1 MNKEK
6 EKEIFEY
13 LREYYQDKFNNFFQA
28 EKNDS
33 PDFKNLN
40 DSIGVEITEAITEE
54 SAKKKSFFYKVLE
67 CKNKKEVDNHS
78 DGVYKGQYKN
88 NVIYNDEGIPLGAWD
103 VGDNNS
109 EYPYCEDLIYK
120 AISKKLKKLNKP
132 NLYQI
137 FNTNVLLIFCNAVFL
152 GGEYTDIEYIQNN
165 IVKNIKEI
173 EKRYDRNFDEYL
185 FLRLTNPVRL
195 FIVDKEYKVT
205 LHLINDK

>member
-1 MNKEK
+1 MNKEE
-6 EKEIFEY
+6 EKELFEY
-13 LREYYQDKFNNFFQA
+13 LKEYYQDKFDNF
-28 EKNDS
+28 KPKDK
-33 PDFKNLN
+33 PDFQNEIDN
-40 DSIGVEITEAITEE
+40 IGVEITEAITEE
-54 SAKKKSFFYKVLE
+54 SGEKNAFSHKALK
-67 CKNKKEVDNHS
+67 CKNKQEVS
-78 DGVYKGQYKN
+78 CVYKGKYKD
-88 NVIYNDEGIPLGAWD
+88 NVIYNDEGIPFGFWD

-109 EYPYCEDLIYK
+109 EYPYCEDLIYN
-120 AISKKLKKLNKP
+120 AISDKLEKLNKP

-137 FNTNVLLIFCNAVFL
+137 FNTNVLLIFCNDVFL
-152 GGEYTDIEYIQNN
+152 GGDYADIEYIQNN

>member
-1 MNKEK
+1 MNKEE
-6 EKEIFEY
+6 EKELFEY
-13 LREYYQDKFNNFFQA
+13 LKEYYQDKFDNF
-28 EKNDS
+28 KPKDK
-33 PDFKNLN
+33 PDFQNEIDN
-40 DSIGVEITEAITEE
+40 IGVEITEAITEE

-88 NVIYNDEGIPLGAWD
+88 NVIYNDKGIPCECWS
-103 VGDNNS
+103 VDNS
-109 EYPYCEDLIYK
+109 ASDYPYCEDLIYN
-120 AISKKLKKLNKP
+120 AISKKLEKFNKP

-137 FNTNVLLIFCNAVFL
+137 FNTNVLLIICDKVFL

-173 EKRYDRNFDEYL
+173 EKSYDRNFDEYL
-185 FLRLTNPVRL
+185 FLRLTNTVRL